1 MGGATSCTPQKTS
14 KNWII
19 KHENREPPPRLSHN
33 PKYPPQNILKMTVR
47 VFIWLIGTIPKH
59 SL

>member
-1 MGGATSCTPQKTS
+1 MYPS
-14 KNWII
+14 KDFEKSNHKNAI